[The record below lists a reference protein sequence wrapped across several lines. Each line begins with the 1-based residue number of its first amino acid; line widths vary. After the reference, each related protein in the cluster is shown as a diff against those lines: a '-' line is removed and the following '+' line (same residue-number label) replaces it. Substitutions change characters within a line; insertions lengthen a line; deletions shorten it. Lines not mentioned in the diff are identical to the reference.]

1 MADVSCPQCGNP
13 QLDVDAENSVV
24 YCKNCGFAVRV
35 DPQTGEAVPI
45 SGGAG
50 GGGGAGGY
58 GGGAGGPPGY
68 ATGQGAPAGGAGYA
82 PMQKSIFGTDP
93 FTFLIGATIVLLI
106 LTYYFSLGGTIFA
119 VMASLLLAYY
129 LMNR

>member
-24 YCKNCGFAVRV
+24 YCRNCGFAVRV

-50 GGGGAGGY
+50 GGEAGGY
-58 GGGAGGPPGY
+58 GGGAPPGY
-68 ATGQGAPAGGAGYA
+68 APGGGAPAGGAAGYA
-82 PMQKSIFGTDP
+82 PTQKSILGTDP
-93 FTFLIGATIVLLI
+93 LTFLIGASIVLLI
-106 LTYYFSLGGTIFA
+106 LTYYFNLGGTIFA
-119 VMASLLLAYY
+119 VMEVLLIVYY

>member
-24 YCKNCGFAVRV
+24 YCKNCGFAVKI
-35 DPQTGEAVPI
+35 DPQTGEATPL

-50 GGGGAGGY
+50 GAGGPAMEGGA
-58 GGGAGGPPGY
+58 PPGY
-68 ATGQGAPAGGAGYA
+68 APAGGGGYA
-82 PMQKSIFGTDP
+82 GAARQKNILGTDP
-93 FTFLIGATIVLLI
+93 FTFLLGATILLLI
-106 LTYYFSLGGTIFA
+106 LTYYLSLGGTIFA
-119 VMASLLLAYY
+119 VLEVLLLVYY

>member
-13 QLDVDAENSVV
+13 QLDVDAQNSVV

-50 GGGGAGGY
+50 GGQMEAAPQGGGY
-58 GGGAGGPPGY
+58 GPGAAQMGGGGYAGG
-68 ATGQGAPAGGAGYA
+68 
-82 PMQKSIFGTDP
+82 QKSILGTDP
-93 FTFLIGATIVLLI
+93 FTFLLGATIALLI
-106 LTYYFSLGGTIFA
+106 LTYYLSLGTTIFA
-119 VMASLLLAYY
+119 ILEVLLVVYY

>member
-45 SGGAG
+45 SQGSAGAG
-50 GGGGAGGY
+50 GQMEAAPQGY
-58 GGGAGGPPGY
+58 GGGA
-68 ATGQGAPAGGAGYA
+68 
-82 PMQKSIFGTDP
+82 PMQGGYSSGPKSIMGTDP
-93 FTFLIGATIVLLI
+93 FTFLLLATIILLI

-119 VMASLLLAYY
+119 ILEVLIVVYY

>member
-50 GGGGAGGY
+50 GQMEAPQGGGY
-58 GGGAGGPPGY
+58 GQ
-68 ATGQGAPAGGAGYA
+68 GQGAPMQGGYA
-82 PMQKSIFGTDP
+82 AGPKSILGTDP
-93 FTFLIGATIVLLI
+93 FTFLLGATIVLLI
-106 LTYYFSLGGTIFA
+106 LTYYLSLGMTIFA
-119 VMASLLLAYY
+119 ILEVLLVVYY